1 MFQGGHLCCLHFL
14 LYKLDFNDSK
24 QKALYDRVVEA
35 SREVY
40 SINDMLDQCPPKQ
53 IETTLVRQKD
63 TLIKEIDGLVSR
75 VYRLDF

>member
-1 MFQGGHLCCLHFL
+1 M
-14 LYKLDFNDSK
+14 
-24 QKALYDRVVEA
+24 
-35 SREVY
+35 Y